1 MLKSLNNIRESESMG
16 MNVAIKNIV
25 LCIILGLIMGV
36 ISKFLDEL
44 PINYLPSL
52 LQTLDFANFLSR
64 MGIWLFIALCL
75 SVYTKNP
82 FQSSLNVFFFFSSM
96 IFSYF
101 IYTYFL
107 SGFYPQNYIIL
118 WIMFTLLSP
127 LLAFIVWY
135 SKGDHIISTL
145 ISVSILTIMF
155 RQTFAFGFWYF
166 DLLNLLEL
174 ILLVLTHIVLY
185 KNMRQMTLASMSSF
199 FLFLLTSHIS
209 IFGGWL

>member
-1 MLKSLNNIRESESMG
+1 MVKSLNEIRQSTSM
-16 MNVAIKNIV
+16 NLNTVIKNIV
-25 LCIILGLIMGV
+25 FSALVGLVLGIV
-36 ISKFLDEL
+36 SKFLDEL
-44 PINYLPSL
+44 PMNYLPSL
-52 LQTLDFANFLSR
+52 LQTIDLANFMSR

-82 FQSSLNVFFFFSSM
+82 FQASLNVFFFFSSM

-107 SGFYPQNYIIL
+107 SGFYPQSYIIL
-118 WIMFTLLSP
+118 WVLFTLLSP

-135 SKGDHIISTL
+135 SKGNHLISTL
-145 ISVSILTIMF
+145 FSIVILTMMF

-166 DLLNLLEL
+166 DLLNVLEL
-174 ILLVLTHIVLY
+174 ILLILTHVILY
-185 KNMRQMTLASMSSF
+185 KNMRQMSLLSISSCA
-199 FLFLLTSHIS
+199 LFLLTSQIS